1 MRLRGFYRTSANKG
15 EGVSGHDNN
24 SEMNQSFVRK
34 KREGEEW
41 AWWPL
46 WVESQSETEYGR
58 GVFGGPL
65 FAVALL
71 EPSEREIRHLAMLRV
86 QRRD

>member
-1 MRLRGFYRTSANKG
+1 MTSANKG
-15 EGVSGHDNN
+15 EGVSGNDNN
-24 SEMNQSFVRK
+24 SEMGQGFVRK
-34 KREGEEW
+34 KREGEEWVWEEW

-46 WVESQSETEYGR
+46 WVESQSEAEYGR